1 MAALNVPF
9 REDKK
14 VPLLSMNSYRE
25 AEKGGY
31 MNSVKEIPETT
42 TKSKKK
48 AGMNKKDPMQGF

>member
-1 MAALNVPF
+1 
-9 REDKK
+9 
-14 VPLLSMNSYRE
+14 
-25 AEKGGY
+25 